1 MDAEVKEIIW
11 ILAGCA
17 VLLAA
22 MTAVALFVYW
32 NFKLRKLIRDLQSI
46 IEFEKIE
53 KEDRILRRL

>member
-1 MDAEVKEIIW
+1 MDAEVKEVIW

-22 MTAVALFVYW
+22 MTAVTLFIYW
-32 NFKLRKLIRDLQSI
+32 NLKLRRIIRDLQSI

-53 KEDRILRRL
+53 KEDRMLRRL